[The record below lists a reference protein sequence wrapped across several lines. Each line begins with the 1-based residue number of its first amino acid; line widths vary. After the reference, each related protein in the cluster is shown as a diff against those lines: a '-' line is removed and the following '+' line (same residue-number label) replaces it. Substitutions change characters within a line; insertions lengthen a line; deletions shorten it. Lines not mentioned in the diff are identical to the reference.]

1 MSDSHILR
9 GLAPVLPNPLRVL
22 VLGSMPGVKSLT
34 DQQYYAHPRNAFW
47 PIMED
52 LSGVLASADYAQR
65 CAGLQALGIGLWDVV
80 GRCRRRGSLDS
91 NIDNKSIIINSID
104 ELIKVNNSL
113 KLICLNGAKADEL
126 FRNKVLPSLEQDLVP
141 ELVKMPSTSPANASW
156 SQDRKRQVWLET
168 ITPHLPAHLLV

>member
-52 LSGVLASADYAQR
+52 LSGVLASACNPAQR
-65 CAGLQALGIGLWDVV
+65 CA
-80 GRCRRRGSLDS
+80 
-91 NIDNKSIIINSID
+91 
-104 ELIKVNNSL
+104 
-113 KLICLNGAKADEL
+113 
-126 FRNKVLPSLEQDLVP
+126 
-141 ELVKMPSTSPANASW
+141 
-156 SQDRKRQVWLET
+156 
-168 ITPHLPAHLLV
+168 